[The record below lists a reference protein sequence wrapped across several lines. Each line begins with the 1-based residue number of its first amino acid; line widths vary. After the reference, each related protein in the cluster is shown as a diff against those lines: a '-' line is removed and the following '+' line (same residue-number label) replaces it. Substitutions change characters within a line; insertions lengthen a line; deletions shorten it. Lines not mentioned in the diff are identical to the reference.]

1 MVSAQE
7 TAPVDSLPLPRL
19 PAPVCRDVTPAP
31 EGAGR
36 MPASVRAAELAGAV
50 TQTATLYRRAS
61 SVRVTRCGAEERLP
75 WRIARL
81 HEVGGVRLAL
91 LPIRL
96 DGSANS
102 AFPVDRD
109 NGAAWGGRGYLA
121 AASGGLALRWG
132 PVSAAFTPLAS
143 TQQNRSYGHPAER
156 RPGFEPEINP
166 AHAGEIDWP
175 YRPDS
180 TSFSTFDP
188 GQSYVRLDY
197 AGAAVGVSTEN
208 LWWSPSVRNAIL
220 LGNSAPG
227 FAHAFVGTSTPVAT
241 RIGGFDAELFW
252 GQLEESESFDG
263 DAGNDERMLAGVS
276 ASYTPRWVNGLTL
289 GYARLSMTT
298 IPQTGYS
305 VADVLLIPYGRAH
318 PLEGTPGGAGADHAM
333 SSYSAR
339 WVHPE
344 SGFEVYGELARIRR
358 DRQARDRADSLATSG
373 HGVLGGI
380 GKAIERDRGLL
391 RFYLEAGDL
400 SNAIDPVTGLTSAT
414 FYTDANIRQG
424 YTHRGQLLGHPAG
437 PGSNFQTLGA
447 DLFGGWGSAGVYVE
461 RIAYAEDAY
470 LDLYAHRFGVHGHDV
485 SLEAAGR
492 YRWRRGAF
500 DVEAEVATMQRR
512 NRQFNFRTPEGLD
525 RVLLERNW
533 RGRLG
538 LAWHG
543 F

>member
-1 MVSAQE
+1 M
-7 TAPVDSLPLPRL
+7 PP
-19 PAPVCRDVTPAP
+19 PVCRDVTPAP
-31 EGAGR
+31 ETAGR
-36 MPASVRAAELAGAV
+36 MPAAVRAAEVAGAV
-50 TQTATLYRRAS
+50 TQTAALYRRAS
-61 SVRVTRCGAEERLP
+61 TVRVSRCGAEERLP
-75 WRIARL
+75 WRRTRS
-81 HEVGGVRLAL
+81 HSWGGIGIAL
-91 LPIRL
+91 LPLRAE
-96 DGSANS
+96 GSVNS

-109 NGAAWGGRGYLA
+109 NAGAWAGRGYLA
-121 AASGGLALRWG
+121 AAAGGVALRWG
-132 PVSAAFTPLAS
+132 PLSAALAPLIS
-143 TQQNRSYGHPAER
+143 WQENRAYDHPAER

-180 TSFSTFDP
+180 SSFSTVDP
-188 GQSYVRLDY
+188 GQSYIRLDY
-197 AGAAVGVSTEN
+197 AGAAAGVSTEN
-208 LWWSPSVRNAIL
+208 LWWSPSLRNPIL

-227 FAHAFVGTSTPVAT
+227 FVHAFVGTSDPVAT
-241 RIGGFDAELFW
+241 RLGEFDAELFW
-252 GQLEESESFDG
+252 GQLEESASFDG

-276 ASYTPRWVNGLTL
+276 ASYAPRWVEGLTV
-289 GYARLSMTT
+289 GYARVSMTT

-305 VADVLLIPYGRAH
+305 LADVLLVPYGRAH

-333 SSYSAR
+333 SSYAAR

-358 DRQARDRADSLATSG
+358 DRQARDRADSLSTSG
-373 HGVLGGI
+373 HGVLGGV
-380 GKAIERDRGLL
+380 GKVIERDVGLL
-391 RFYLEAGDL
+391 RVYVEAGDM

-485 SLEAAGR
+485 SLEAAVR
-492 YRWRRGAF
+492 HRLRLGAF
-500 DVEAEVATMQRR
+500 DVEAEFGTMQRR

-533 RGRLG
+533 RGRLR

-543 F
+543 L